1 MLGILTRRIPTA
13 NGATLRRLF
22 SALNLNPL
30 NAPGP
35 RISQPS
41 RLLRQPQRRLNS
53 IEAKPSDALQKRPV
67 APEIAAEEDTKLPV
81 SQRLK
86 ILFKKYR
93 WPAAGIYVGL
103 GILDFGIAF
112 VGVKA
117 FGTEKIGRYEKVILE
132 KLEEKTGW
140 KTKGTPEHQKPREG
154 EAASIWTEIALA
166 YTIHK
171 TLFALIRV
179 PLVVAITPAIVK
191 WYQRRGIG
199 AVLAQV
205 PLVGRFF
212 KNLPAAIAAKKG
224 P

>member
-1 MLGILTRRIPTA
+1 M
-13 NGATLRRLF
+13 
-22 SALNLNPL
+22 
-30 NAPGP
+30 
-35 RISQPS
+35 
-41 RLLRQPQRRLNS
+41 
-53 IEAKPSDALQKRPV
+53 EAKPSDALRKRPA

-103 GILDFGIAF
+103 GVLDFGVAF

-117 FGTEKIGRYEKVILE
+117 FGTETIGRYEKVILE

-140 KTKGTPEHQKPREG
+140 KTKGTPEHQKLKEG

-199 AVLAQV
+199 AVLVQV

-212 KNLPAAIAAKKG
+212 KNSPAAIAAKSG